1 MISLILPD
9 NKRIELK
16 ESSTGVELA
25 ESLGPRLKKSALAI
39 KINGQLFDLNTE
51 LKNESRVE
59 IVTFNSSEGKEILR
73 HSASHIMAQAVTELF
88 PEAKLGVG
96 PAIEDGFYYDFLLK
110 KPLNPEDLEKISKRM
125 NKIIQKNLS
134 IRRENLPR
142 EEAISLFSSLDQSFK
157 VELLKEIE
165 EPEVSLYRQ
174 GEFIDL
180 CRGPHI
186 LNTSRVRAFK
196 LLKVAGAYWRGDEK
210 QPMLQRIY
218 GTVFEKQKELE
229 EYLYRLE
236 EAEKR
241 DHRRLGKELDLY
253 SIDENFGPG
262 LILWHPKGAFIR
274 NTIENF
280 WREEHLKEGYEIV
293 FTPHIAKVDLWVQSG
308 HWDFYRENM
317 YSPMDIEG
325 KEYVIKPMNCLGHIS
340 IFQTKTRSYR
350 DLPLR
355 WAELGTVYRFERSGV
370 LHGLLRVRGFT
381 QDDAHIF
388 CRPDQ
393 LEDEIVKVIN
403 FVLFMLKTF
412 GFEKYETFLS
422 TRPEKYT
429 GTLDI
434 WDKSQE
440 ALKNALERVGLEYEI
455 DQGEGVFYGP
465 KIDIKIKDALNR
477 AWQCSTIQVDFNN
490 PERFEINYAGEDNKP
505 HQPIMIHRALLGS
518 MERFMGCLVEHYAGA
533 FPLWLSPTQAII
545 IPIADRHLD
554 YVKSVEERLKKEGFR
569 IEVDDRAES
578 VAKKIRDA
586 QLNKIPYMLVVGD
599 REIENHQVATRT
611 LSGGDLGPKKLDN
624 LIIEMKEIIK
634 ERKVI

>member
-59 IVTFNSSEGKEILR
+59 IVTFNSPEGKEILR

-142 EEAISLFSSLDQSFK
+142 EEAISLFGSLDQSFK

-186 LNTSRVRAFK
+186 LNTARVRAFK

-253 SIDENFGPG
+253 SIDEKFGPG

-429 GTLDI
+429 GTLEI

-586 QLNKIPYMLVVGD
+586 QLNKIPYMLVAGD

-634 ERKVI
+634 ERKII